1 MSYILNMFVWTYILL
16 FIVHEQ
22 NILESNVSRNVEVE
36 IKLKFVISI
45 LDYRKNFKTKK
56 QIIIFDSNYAIV
68 LSLTTEWMRNVS
80 RIIHKKQEMI
90 NKKSK

>member
-56 QIIIFDSNYAIV
+56 QVIFDSNYGIV